1 MMKVGD
7 LFAGVGGM
15 SQGFKMARDFEIAF
29 AVEFDKDIAA
39 AYKNNHKAVGIKAER
54 PGNLFFKENAEILF
68 EIEGACADCKQQKH
82 QHIDNPH

>member
-15 SQGFKMARDFEIAF
+15 SQGFKMAGNFEISF

-39 AYKNNHKAVGIKAER
+39 AYKNNHIGTDVYAKDIRDIDVEKRIFTER
-54 PGNLFFKENAEILF
+54 QTP
-68 EIEGACADCKQQKH
+68 
-82 QHIDNPH
+82 

>member
-15 SQGFKMARDFEIAF
+15 SQGFKMAGDFEIAF

-39 AYKNNHKAVGIKAER
+39 AY
-54 PGNLFFKENAEILF
+54 
-68 EIEGACADCKQQKH
+68 
-82 QHIDNPH
+82 